1 VSPLFHFSENPA
13 ISVFWPRVSP
23 TAGGES
29 LVWAVDLKHSPSY
42 WFPRD
47 CPRACCWVGERP
59 IHHELHELP
68 GFVGRQR
75 LHVIEEDWLD
85 RMRKC
90 RLYAYEF
97 DSAGF
102 LTCRRSRILG
112 LSGIGVSALRLFSPA
127 GDLVSRHA
135 ESGIELRTVPNLWPM
150 IDTIVDS
157 GLEFSIIRKANARP
171 R

>member
-68 GFVGRQR
+68 GLVGRQR

-102 LTCRRSRILG
+102 RSRVVEAG
-112 LSGIGVSALRLFSPA
+112 YWVSQESVSPLSVYPA

-150 IDTIVDS
+150 IDAIVDS